1 MKKII
6 SVMLITIMLL
16 SGTLLSAYAA
26 LPENDIVEPQWDTI
40 NTLISNFGF
49 DGTDGCAAGSCVRKT
64 GVTLLEGT
72 LKVYK
77 NVNGSWVY
85 VTETSKSASVG
96 SLAMSVHFT
105 CSYGTEYKSVFTV
118 TGYKNGVAET
128 VTKTA
133 YDTCWQTA

>member
-6 SVMLITIMLL
+6 SVLLITIMLV

-26 LPENDIVEPQWDTI
+26 LPENDIVAPQWNTI
-40 NTLISNFGF
+40 NTLTSNFGF
-49 DGTDGCAAGSCVRKT
+49 DGSDGSAAGVCVRKT

-72 LKVYK
+72 IKVYEK
-77 NVNGSWVY
+77 VNGSWVY
-85 VTETSKSASVG
+85 ITEGSKSVSVG
-96 SLAMSVHFT
+96 TLAMSVHFT
-105 CSYGTEYKSVFTV
+105 CKYGVEYKSEFIV

-133 YDTCWQTA
+133 YETCWQTP